1 MNAKKQIRA
10 KKLQFFSLIFLVLA
24 VLFFFIDRQTASTDI
39 PVDANGETHVEQENF
54 IKTIAPYA
62 QELQESYGVYAS
74 IIIGQAVLESNFGQ
88 SQLASKYNNLFGVKA
103 YGDQNKVTLDTK
115 EFVNEEGI
123 TIQGDFVVYDSWEDS
138 MLAHSKLFVNGV
150 TWNEALYHKVLAAKD
165 YKEAANEIQNA
176 GYATDPDYAKKLI
189 QVINEYNLQKYD

>member
-1 MNAKKQIRA
+1 MNPKKQIKA
-10 KKLQFFSLIFLVLA
+10 KKLQFFSLIFFVLA
-24 VLFFFIDRQTASTDI
+24 ILFFLIDRQTSSSEI
-39 PVDANGETHVEQENF
+39 PVDANGETHVQQENF

-115 EFVNEEGI
+115 EFVNEEWI
-123 TIQGDFVVYDSWEDS
+123 TIQGDFVVYDSWEAS

-150 TWNEALYHKVLAAKD
+150 TWNGALYHKVLSAKD
-165 YKEAANEIQNA
+165 YQEAANEIQNA

-189 QVINEYNLQKYD
+189 QVIKEYNLQKYD